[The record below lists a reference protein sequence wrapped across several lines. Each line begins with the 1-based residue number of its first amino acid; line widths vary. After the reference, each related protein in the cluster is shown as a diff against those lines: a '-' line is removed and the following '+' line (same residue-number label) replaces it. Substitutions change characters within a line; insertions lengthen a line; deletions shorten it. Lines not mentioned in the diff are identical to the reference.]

1 VSDSPEQIPLAF
13 KQNTVQTFSDFTVG
27 NNSLLIDS
35 LHSFAESSEC
45 IFYLWG
51 ESGSGKSHVL
61 QAFINRI
68 SIDGK
73 TAVILNSEDLRD
85 RQSVSLIEMF
95 DYICIDSVEKVAG
108 DALLEESLF
117 FWINEVRQAHK
128 KILIAGQYSNKS
140 NAWQLPDLCS
150 RIQSGRT
157 YEIIALERDEVFCVF
172 NKLVQK
178 KGIIIDQKVMAFLKK
193 NCPMNLSF
201 LSILLDKLD
210 KITLVEKKQVTIP
223 LLKKILES
231 KLVK

>member
-13 KQNTVQTFSDFTVG
+13 KQNTVQTFNDFTVG
-27 NNSLLIDS
+27 KNSLLLDS
-35 LHSFAESSEC
+35 MHSFVQSSEN

-51 ESGSGKSHVL
+51 EPGSGKSHVL
-61 QAFINRI
+61 QAFINRL
-68 SIDGK
+68 SLDGK
-73 TAVILNSEDLRD
+73 SAVILNFEDLRD

-95 DYICIDSVEKVAG
+95 DYICIDSAETIAG
-108 DALLEESLF
+108 DSVLEESLF

-128 KILIAGQYSNKS
+128 KILIASQYSNKS

-157 YEIIALERDEVFCVF
+157 YKIIALDRDEVLSVF
-172 NKLVQK
+172 NNLVKK
-178 KGIIIDQKVMAFLKK
+178 KGIIIDQKVMAFLEK

-231 KLVK
+231 KLV